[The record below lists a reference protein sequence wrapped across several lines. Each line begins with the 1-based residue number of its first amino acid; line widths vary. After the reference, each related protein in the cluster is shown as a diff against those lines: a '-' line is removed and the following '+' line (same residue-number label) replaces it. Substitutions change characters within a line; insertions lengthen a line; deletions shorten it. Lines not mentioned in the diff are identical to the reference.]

1 MAEVESFSLDH
12 TKVKAPYVRKIET
25 QQGPAGGQIV
35 NYDLRLTQPNETA
48 IETAGVHTLEHLFA
62 SLVRDELDGI
72 IDISPFG
79 CRTGFHVISWQDYST
94 TEVAAAFT
102 HALRKIRDDIQWDD
116 VPATT
121 MRECGNYKD
130 HSLHSAKEWAR
141 IILDQ
146 GFSDDPYVRHV
157 VEA

>member
-12 TKVKAPYVRKIET
+12 TKVQAPYVRKIET

-79 CRTGFHVISWQDYST
+79 CRTGFHVISWQDYSS
-94 TEVAAAFT
+94 TEVAVAFT

-121 MRECGNYKD
+121 IRECGNFKD

>member
-1 MAEVESFSLDH
+1 MAEVESFTLDH

-25 QQGPAGGQIV
+25 QQGPNGGQIV
-35 NYDLRLTQPNETA
+35 NYDLRLTQPNETS

-79 CRTGFHVISWQDYST
+79 CRTGFHIISWVDYT
-94 TEVAAAFT
+94 PTQVAETFT
-102 HALRKIRDDIQWDD
+102 RVLRKIRDDITWDD
-116 VPATT
+116 VPATVAK
-121 MRECGNYKD
+121 ECGNYKD
-130 HSLHSAKEWAR
+130 HSLHSAKEWSK
-141 IILDQ
+141 IILEQ

-157 VEA
+157 VQA